1 MTTSEPG
8 AAREFPAG
16 RLSSFEDADDTPV
29 HEASMLKGLLLPRM
43 TPRSAPPAAPAVSG
57 TPAPAVSGTP
67 AAADPAVADP
77 AGSDRQIPDG
87 GGRSPDGGGDSRPG
101 ASSDAGH
108 IGEGIRT
115 TRPRRRPA
123 RPNTRPSRSPATVT
137 GAMADAVTDEATP
150 DPDRVR
156 ASNVHIPADFM
167 PRLTKARSGR
177 RLSNG
182 EWVIAALEATH
193 DRLGELIGAQPT
205 GGSLFAPRATRA
217 ARSHD
222 GPLTPFN
229 VRLREA
235 DYAVIDEL
243 VAKFGAHSR
252 GHLITVAFDAF
263 LPNP

>member
-1 MTTSEPG
+1 MSTVTTPEPG

-16 RLSSFEDADDTPV
+16 RLSSFEDADDAPV
-29 HEASMLKGLLLPRM
+29 HEASMLKGLLPPRLA
-43 TPRSAPPAAPAVSG
+43 PRSAPQAAPG
-57 TPAPAVSGTP
+57 APASS
-67 AAADPAVADP
+67 DPVMTDP
-77 AGSDRQIPDG
+77 AG
-87 GGRSPDGGGDSRPG
+87 GGRQAPGSGAGDTRPG
-101 ASSDAGH
+101 TSSDAGH

-115 TRPRRRPA
+115 TRPRK
-123 RPNTRPSRSPATVT
+123 RPSRSAPPSRSAAAAT
-137 GAMADAVTDEATP
+137 GAVSGKATP

-167 PRLTKARSGR
+167 PRLAKARSGR

-193 DRLGELIGAQPT
+193 DRLGELVGAQPT

-235 DYAVIDEL
+235 DYQVIDEL
-243 VAKFGAHSR
+243 VAKFGADSR

-263 LPNP
+263 LPHP

>member
-1 MTTSEPG
+1 MSAVTTPEPG

-29 HEASMLKGLLLPRM
+29 HEAALLKGLLPPRLA
-43 TPRSAPPAAPAVSG
+43 PRSAPPAAP
-57 TPAPAVSGTP
+57 PAPGAPASGAP
-67 AAADPAVADP
+67 ASSDPAVTDP
-77 AGSDRQIPDG
+77 AS
-87 GGRSPDGGGDSRPG
+87 GGRQAPGSAVGDTRPG
-101 ASSDAGH
+101 TSSDAAH

-115 TRPRRRPA
+115 ARPRK
-123 RPNTRPSRSPATVT
+123 RPSRPASPSRSTASTT
-137 GAMADAVTDEATP
+137 GAVAGEETP

-156 ASNVHIPADFM
+156 ASNVHIPAEFM
-167 PRLTKARSGR
+167 PRLAKARSGR

-193 DRLGELIGAQPT
+193 DRLGELVGAQPT

-235 DYAVIDEL
+235 DYQVIDEL

-263 LPNP
+263 LPHP